1 MDAFAR
7 GSYDTP
13 TKALVNMTVR
23 QLSVWGGSTQLLAED
38 LTAALHNRHAC
49 AVFAGTERAAMNV
62 AADLKAAGLPAGYFE
77 SLSPSRRARWPLWRA
92 RFPPAL
98 NTRTRNLRS
107 SRTGA

>member
-1 MDAFAR
+1 
-7 GSYDTP
+7 
-13 TKALVNMTVR
+13 MTVR

-49 AVFAGTERAAMNV
+49 AVLAGTERAAMNV

-77 SLSPSRRARWPLWRA
+77 SLSAITPGTVAVVAGS
-92 RFPPAL
+92 FPQAL

>member
-13 TKALVNMTVR
+13 VQSLSNMTVR

-49 AVFAGTERAAMNV
+49 VVLAGTERAAMTV
-62 AADLKAAGLPAGYFE
+62 AADLNAAGQPAG
-77 SLSPSRRARWPLWRA
+77 
-92 RFPPAL
+92 
-98 NTRTRNLRS
+98 NI
-107 SRTGA
+107 